1 MLDINASDTGIGGIL
16 SQVQD
21 DGSETVIAYASRSL
35 SRQEQ
40 RYCVTHCELLSVVEH
55 IHHFRHYL

>member
-1 MLDINASDTGIGGIL
+1 MIDIDASDTGIGGIL

-35 SRQEQ
+35 
-40 RYCVTHCELLSVVEH
+40 TK
-55 IHHFRHYL
+55 